1 MNPGSG
7 PIVDWSRT
15 AARLRL
21 SFSVLGAVVVV
32 VFTIASLAA
41 GAARWPLLGE
51 LVGLALL
58 TAFVVE
64 VVVVGSTA
72 LRGMLTAGAR
82 GERLARDDVSLIPPQ
97 LLRRA
102 RGEAACGPRGCAVPD
117 HDHRADTSASSAT
130 SATDPSRPDPAADP
144 RAHG

>member
-1 MNPGSG
+1 MSAGSE

-15 AARLRL
+15 AWRLRL
-21 SFSVLGAVVVV
+21 SFSVLGVVVVV
-32 VFTIASLAA
+32 VFTVASVNG
-41 GAARWPLLGE
+41 GAANWPLLGE
-51 LVGLALL
+51 FVGLALL
-58 TAFVVE
+58 TAFAIE
-64 VVVVGSTA
+64 VVVVGGSA
-72 LRGMLTAGAR
+72 LKAMLTAGAR

-102 RGEAACGPRGCAVPD
+102 RGQECCGPTGCAVPE
-117 HDHRADTSASSAT
+117 HDHHADT

>member
-1 MNPGSG
+1 VISGNG

-15 AARLRL
+15 ARRLRL
-21 SFSVLGAVVVV
+21 SFSVLGGVVTI
-32 VFTIASLAA
+32 VFAIASLNA
-41 GAARWPLLGE
+41 GAADWPLLGE

-64 VVVVGSTA
+64 VVVVGGSA
-72 LRGMLTAGAR
+72 LRGMLAAGAR

-102 RGEAACGPRGCAVPD
+102 RGQAACGPTGCAVEE
-117 HDHRADTSASSAT
+117 HDHRADTSA
-130 SATDPSRPDPAADP
+130 TDPSRPGPAAGP

>member
-1 MNPGSG
+1 MNTGSG
-7 PIVDWSRT
+7 PIVDLSRT
-15 AARLRL
+15 ARRLRL
-21 SFSVLGAVVVV
+21 SFTLLGTVVVA
-32 VFTIASLAA
+32 VFAVASLTGGTAA
-41 GAARWPLLGE
+41 WALLAE

-64 VVVVGSTA
+64 VVVVGGSA
-72 LRGMLTAGAR
+72 LKGMLAAGAR

-102 RGEAACGPRGCAVPD
+102 RGEPGCGPAGCAVVD
-117 HDHRADTSASSAT
+117 HDHGADT
-130 SATDPSRPDPAADP
+130 SATDPSRPDPTADP